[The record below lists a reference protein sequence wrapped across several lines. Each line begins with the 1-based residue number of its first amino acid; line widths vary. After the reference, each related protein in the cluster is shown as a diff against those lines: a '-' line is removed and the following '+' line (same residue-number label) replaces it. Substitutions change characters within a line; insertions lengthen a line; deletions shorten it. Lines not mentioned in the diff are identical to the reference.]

1 MNGARGG
8 RASGRSRTATHL
20 LLRLGL
26 PRDPRGT
33 RHLATFLVAT
43 AATVLL
49 TRAFLAATGYPQ
61 VGGNGLHIAHVLWGG
76 LLMALAFVLLLSFA
90 GPALR
95 PLGSLLG
102 GIGFGLFVDE
112 VGKFV
117 TSDNDYFYEPTAA
130 IIYATV
136 VGLGLVAEALHG
148 RRPPDA
154 REALAGAVDEAVAGV
169 VGGFTPAARR
179 RAEAFLS
186 DAGDEVGAREVQ
198 ALLRTIGTDRAEL
211 PDPVSAVASG
221 AVRGLHAL
229 VRARFV
235 PWMAVAVLVG
245 TSGVTVGGAV
255 ARWAGGDDSPGWVVA
270 GALVAGAAS
279 VVLSGIGLA
288 RVRWDTEDGYRWF
301 RRAVLVSLL
310 VTQFFL
316 FRLSQWD
323 ASWGLLVDLLVLG
336 VVSAELEVLRR
347 RREEHDPTA

>member
-1 MNGARGG
+1 VTAPQPGG
-8 RASGRSRTATHL
+8 RTRTTSHV
-20 LLRLGL
+20 LLRVGL
-26 PRDPRGT
+26 PRDPRAP

-61 VGGNGLHIAHVLWGG
+61 LGGDGLHIAHVLWGG
-76 LLMALAFVLLLSFA
+76 LLMAVAFLLLLSFA

-95 PLGSLLG
+95 PLGALLG

-130 IIYATV
+130 IVYATV
-136 VGLGLVAEALHG
+136 VGLGLVADALHG
-148 RRPPDA
+148 RRPPDP

-169 VGGFTPAARR
+169 VGGFTPAARH
-179 RAEAFLS
+179 RAEAFLAR
-186 DAGDEVGAREVQ
+186 AGDVPGARETR
-198 ALLRTIGTDRAEL
+198 ALLRSVDEDHAEL
-211 PDPVSAVASG
+211 PDPVGAVASG
-221 AVRGLHAL
+221 VVRALHTL

-235 PWMAVAVLVG
+235 PWLAVGVLVG
-245 TSGVTVGGAV
+245 SSGVTVGGAL
-255 ARWAGGDDSPGWVVA
+255 ARWWGGDDSPGWVVA

-288 RVRWDTEDGYRWF
+288 RVRRDVVDGYRWF

-323 ASWGLLVDLLVLG
+323 ASWGLLVDLVVLG
-336 VVSAELEVLRR
+336 VVGAELEVLRR
-347 RREEHDPTA
+347 RREEHDTTA

>member
-1 MNGARGG
+1 MSTRQAAG
-8 RASGRSRTATHL
+8 RPGTATHV

-26 PRDPRGT
+26 PRDPRAT
-33 RHLATFLVAT
+33 RHLGTFLVAT
-43 AATVLL
+43 GATVLL

-61 VGGNGLHIAHVLWGG
+61 LGGDGLHIAHVLWGG
-76 LLMALAFVLLLSFA
+76 LLMAVAFLLLLSFA
-90 GPALR
+90 GPVLR
-95 PLGSLLG
+95 PLGALVG

-136 VGLGLVAEALHG
+136 VGLGIAAEALHG
-148 RRPPDA
+148 RRPPDP

-169 VGGFTPAARR
+169 VGGFTPAARH
-179 RAEAFLS
+179 RAEARLA
-186 DAGDEVGAREVQ
+186 DAGDVAGARETR
-198 ALLRTIGTDRAEL
+198 ALLRSIDEDHAEL
-211 PDPVSAVASG
+211 PDPVDAVASG
-221 AVRGLHAL
+221 VVRVLHTL

-235 PWMAVAVLVG
+235 PWLAVLALVG
-245 TSGVTVGGAV
+245 TSGVTVAGAV
-255 ARWAGGDDSPGWVVA
+255 ARWWGGDDSPGWVVA
-270 GALVAGAAS
+270 GALVAGAVS
-279 VVLSGIGLA
+279 VAVCLVGLA
-288 RVRWDTEDGYRWF
+288 RVGRDAVDGYQWF

-336 VVSAELEVLRR
+336 VVAAELEVLRR
-347 RREEHDPTA
+347 RGEEREPTA

>member
-1 MNGARGG
+1 MTRAPDHGRPDAAR
-8 RASGRSRTATHL
+8 AATHV

-26 PRDPRGT
+26 PRDPRAP

-49 TRAFLAATGYPQ
+49 TRALLAATGYPQ
-61 VGGNGLHIAHVLWGG
+61 LGGDGLHIAHVLWGG
-76 LLMALAFVLLLSFA
+76 LLMALAFLLLLSFA
-90 GPALR
+90 GPSLR
-95 PLGSLLG
+95 PLGALVG

-136 VGLGLVAEALHG
+136 VVLGLVADALHG
-148 RRPPDA
+148 RRAPEP

-169 VGGFTPAARR
+169 AGGFTPAARR
-179 RAEAFLS
+179 RAEAFL
-186 DAGDEVGAREVQ
+186 DTAGDVPGAAETR
-198 ALLRTIGTDRAEL
+198 ALLRRVEDDHAEL
-211 PDPVSAVASG
+211 PDPVG
-221 AVRGLHAL
+221 AVSSATVHVLHTL

-235 PWMAVAVLVG
+235 PWLAVAVLVG
-245 TSGVTVGGAV
+245 TSGVTVGSAV

-270 GALVAGAAS
+270 GALLAGVAS
-279 VVLSGIGLA
+279 VVLSGVGLS
-288 RVRWDTEDGYRWF
+288 RVRYDTEDGYRWF

-323 ASWGLLVDLLVLG
+323 ASWGLLVDLAVLG

-347 RREEHDPTA
+347 RREERDASA

>member
-1 MNGARGG
+1 MNRQTEGSAR
-8 RASGRSRTATHL
+8 TPVHV

-26 PRDPRGT
+26 PRDPRAP

-49 TRAFLAATGYPQ
+49 TRALLAATGYPQ
-61 VGGNGLHIAHVLWGG
+61 LGGDGLHIAHVLWGG
-76 LLMALAFVLLLSFA
+76 LLMAVAFLLLLSFA

-95 PLGSLLG
+95 PIGALVG

-117 TSDNDYFYEPTAA
+117 TADNDYFYEPTAA
-130 IIYATV
+130 IVYATV
-136 VGLGLVAEALHG
+136 VGLGLVADALHG
-148 RRPPDA
+148 RRAPDP

-179 RAEAFLS
+179 RAEAFLA
-186 DAGDEVGAREVQ
+186 DAGDAPGARETR
-198 ALLRTIGTDRAEL
+198 ALLHSVAEDHDEL
-211 PDPVSAVASG
+211 PDPVDAVASTV
-221 AVRGLHAL
+221 VRVLHTL

-235 PWMAVAVLVG
+235 PWLAVAVLVG
-245 TSGVTVGGAV
+245 TSGVAVGGAV
-255 ARWAGGDDSPGWVVA
+255 WRWASGEASPGWVVA
-270 GALVAGAAS
+270 GALVSGAAS

-288 RVRWDTEDGYRWF
+288 RVRRDTEDGYRWF

-336 VVSAELEVLRR
+336 VVGAELEVLRR
-347 RREEHDPTA
+347 RREERDARA